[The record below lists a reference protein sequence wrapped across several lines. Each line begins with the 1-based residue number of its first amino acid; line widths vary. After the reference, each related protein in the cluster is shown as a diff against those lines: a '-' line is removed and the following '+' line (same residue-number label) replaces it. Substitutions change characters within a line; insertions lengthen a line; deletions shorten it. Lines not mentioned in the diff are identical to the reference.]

1 MATYVKA
8 YNGYI
13 ADVPHFWFKRCDGRI
28 FYFDEQTNAS
38 VTPQVNYTE
47 VNAGW
52 SMYPVAYLPGQSTFE
67 MNITSGKFYPDLFS
81 MANATDFESNDTF
94 LTPFTETLDVA
105 ADKSLTL
112 SHEPAGDIFI
122 EGLSAEDYTVEGSK
136 VTFTEDQTGPIQVT
150 YEYTQT
156 AHEALI
162 DNKSAAIGEAIM
174 VYPVYGSG
182 DDCTQ
187 SAIIGEVVMK
197 VFKARVTGQPGLNGS
212 YKSASTFD
220 LTLSAM
226 DAKRSDGATYS
237 IAYVKKA

>member
-1 MATYVKA
+1 
-8 YNGYI
+8 
-13 ADVPHFWFKRCDGRI
+13 
-28 FYFDEQTNAS
+28 
-38 VTPQVNYTE
+38 
-47 VNAGW
+47 
-52 SMYPVAYLPGQSTFE
+52 MYPVAYLPGQSTFE

-94 LTPFTETLDVA
+94 LTPF
-105 ADKSLTL
+105 KSLTL
-112 SHEPAGDIFI
+112 SHKPAGDIFI